1 MPDNTNNERNCHIMQ
16 CFLFVTKHEDKLNEL
31 IFSLIKE
38 VMARW
43 R

>member
-1 MPDNTNNERNCHIMQ
+1 MTDNTNNERNCHITQ
-16 CFLFVTKHEDKLNEL
+16 CFFVTKHEDKLNEL